1 MGKSVRL
8 LVPQLLFYKVG
19 VLTYTFL
26 LELSS
31 GLKERKHE
39 SESLWWRV
47 FGDCG
52 VAETGYSP
60 RHLISTL
67 PPFNTGM
74 VLVALLTWLDLTI
87 QVSVQMSSPPRSR
100 PWLRMASFTLCP
112 VILYCIIFIL
122 SQGALITICNSHL
135 IDLPSCSQNADLMR
149 AGVLSIVFT
158 CNITLPG
165 TVPNI
170 WRWCNRE

>member
-1 MGKSVRL
+1 MRKN
-8 LVPQLLFYKVG
+8 K
-19 VLTYTFL
+19 LTLKIGPIFFSNIIINVKWYTFL

-31 GLKERKHE
+31 ELKERKHE

-100 PWLRMASFTLCP
+100 PWLRIASFTLCP

-122 SQGALITICNSHL
+122 SQGALTTICNSHL
-135 IDLPSCSQNADLMR
+135 IDLPSCS
-149 AGVLSIVFT
+149 LSLTECWLNEGRGFVH
-158 CNITLPG
+158 CLYL
-165 TVPNI
+165 
-170 WRWCNRE
+170 